1 MKHKIQTI
9 LGFTHPMS
17 MISGLHLG
25 TSGWSYKDDWKNI
38 FYHSPASLLEQYLT
52 YFDTAE
58 INSTF
63 YALPKPNFIRHLAE
77 RVNPTNTFTAKIPQ
91 AVTHDNRLDLSGEGG
106 DILEEFFNV
115 MAPLKSQLVALLIQL
130 PPWAIDK
137 MSDLETFLT
146 NLDESYR
153 YAIEFRHESWLTP
166 KVWSLIESHQ
176 IAHVIV
182 DEPKLPI
189 NTRITTDFVYIR
201 WHGHGADI
209 WYKYR
214 YSLEELSEW
223 APRLQHLQ
231 NETDTIFGYFNN
243 HFFGYAPFNALQMLQ
258 LLETITPVQEEK
270 LHRMESQF
278 SKTQTK
284 LDQF

>member
-1 MKHKIQTI
+1 LCLNLSM
-9 LGFTHPMS
+9 P
-17 MISGLHLG
+17 MISGLHIG

-38 FYHSPASLLEQYLT
+38 FYHSPTSLLEQYLT

-77 RVNPTNTFTAKIPQ
+77 GIHPKKIFTAKIPQ

-106 DILEEFFNV
+106 NVLKEFFNL
-115 MAPLKSQLVALLIQL
+115 MAPMKSRLSTLLIQL

-137 MSDLETFLT
+137 MSDLETFLS

-153 YAIEFRHESWLTP
+153 YAIEFRHESWLNSR
-166 KVWSLIESHQ
+166 VWTLIEEHQ

-182 DEPKLPI
+182 DEPKLPV
-189 NTRITTDFVYIR
+189 NMRITTDFTYIR
-201 WHGHGADI
+201 WHGHGTDI

-214 YSLEELSEW
+214 YSLDELTEW
-223 APRLQHLQ
+223 VPRLQKLRD
-231 NETDTIFGYFNN
+231 ETDTILGYFNN

-258 LLETITPVQEEK
+258 LLEMITPAQEEK
-270 LHRMESQF
+270 LYRMESQF
-278 SKTQTK
+278 SKKQTK